1 MKYRFENVICT
12 RVIDGDTIVAV
23 IDYGFGLTQ
32 KHHFRLSR
40 INAPEIRGKE
50 RPKGLKSKKW
60 LKELIEGKPIILESF
75 KGDKYGRY
83 LADVYP
89 KNVPT
94 MCINDLLVV
103 NKLAK
108 YKKY

>member
-12 RVIDGDTIVAV
+12 RVIDGDTIVARV
-23 IDYGFGLTQ
+23 DYGFGLTQ
-32 KHHFRLSR
+32 EHHFRLYR

-60 LKELIEGKPIILESF
+60 LVELIEGKNIIIESHK
-75 KGDKYGRY
+75 KGKYGRY
-83 LADVYP
+83 LANIYLADNP
-89 KNVPT
+89 
-94 MCINDLLVV
+94 MACINDLLVV
-103 NKLAK
+103 NKFAK